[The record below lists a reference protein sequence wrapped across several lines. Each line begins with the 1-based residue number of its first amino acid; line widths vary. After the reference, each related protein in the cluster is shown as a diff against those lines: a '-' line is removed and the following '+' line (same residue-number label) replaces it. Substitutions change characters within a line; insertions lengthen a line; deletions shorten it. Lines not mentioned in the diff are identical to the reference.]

1 MENNILGIE
10 TSGKVCSV
18 ALYINNSYKEINL
31 NTGLTHSETLFPN
44 VNQLL
49 NDNNLQVK
57 ELSYIAVSNG
67 PGSYTGL
74 RIGISCAL
82 GLSIVDNIKIRYV
95 NTLKALN
102 YNINDFIS
110 NNNIILNEND
120 IIVSILDAKANRVYL
135 GLSRF
140 NAINNFIIEKIV
152 SIDELIEML
161 NEYNDD
167 FYILGDGVDI
177 YKDIIS
183 SRYNKQN
190 IHFLAEDYNFLNA
203 KNVIEASN
211 YIENY
216 IENININYM
225 QKSQA
230 ERNRINNV

>member
-18 ALYINNSYKEINL
+18 ALYTKNSYKEINI

-49 NDNNLQVK
+49 NNNNLQVK
-57 ELSYIAVSNG
+57 DLSYIAVSNG

-177 YKDIIS
+177 YKDIIDVNEIIDKDEKLLLWNS
-183 SRYNKQN
+183 
-190 IHFLAEDYNFLNA
+190 LN
-203 KNVIEASN
+203 V
-211 YIENY
+211 
-216 IENININYM
+216 
-225 QKSQA
+225 SQ
-230 ERNRINNV
+230 

>member
-18 ALYINNSYKEINL
+18 ALYTKNSYKEINI

-49 NDNNLQVK
+49 NNNNLQVK
-57 ELSYIAVSNG
+57 DLSYIAVSNG

-190 IHFLAEDYNFLNA
+190 IHFLAEDYNYLNA
-203 KNVIEASN
+203 KNVIEASKN
-211 YIENY
+211 IENY

>member
-18 ALYINNSYKEINL
+18 ALYTKNSYKEINI

-49 NDNNLQVK
+49 NNNNLQVK
-57 ELSYIAVSNG
+57 DLSYIAVSNG

>member
-18 ALYINNSYKEINL
+18 ALYTKNSYKEINL

-49 NDNNLQVK
+49 NDNNLQVND
-57 ELSYIAVSNG
+57 LSYIAVSNG

-140 NAINNFIIEKIV
+140 NTINNFIIEKIV

-167 FYILGDGVDI
+167 IYILGDGVDI

-183 SRYNKQN
+183 NRYNKQN
-190 IHFLAEDYNFLNA
+190 IHFLAEDYNYLNA
-203 KNVIEASN
+203 KNVIEASKN
-211 YIENY
+211 IENY

>member
-1 MENNILGIE
+1 M
-10 TSGKVCSV
+10 
-18 ALYINNSYKEINL
+18 
-31 NTGLTHSETLFPN
+31 
-44 VNQLL
+44 
-49 NDNNLQVK
+49 
-57 ELSYIAVSNG
+57 
-67 PGSYTGL
+67 
-74 RIGISCAL
+74 

-140 NAINNFIIEKIV
+140 NTINNFIIEKIV

-167 FYILGDGVDI
+167 IYILGDGVDI

-183 SRYNKQN
+183 NRYNKQN
-190 IHFLAEDYNFLNA
+190 IHFLAEDYNYLNA
-203 KNVIEASN
+203 KNVIEASKN
-211 YIENY
+211 KENY

>member
-18 ALYINNSYKEINL
+18 ALYTKNSYKEINI

-57 ELSYIAVSNG
+57 DLSYIAVSNG

-140 NAINNFIIEKIV
+140 NTINNFIIEKIV

-190 IHFLAEDYNFLNA
+190 IHFLAEDYNYLNA
-203 KNVIEASN
+203 KNVIEASKN
-211 YIENY
+211 IENY